1 MTAFLIVTD
10 AFVPLVR
17 AQARARGVTPRLVV
31 LTHPVGGLNSDEL
44 TARIDQAVES
54 LAGTIPVA
62 QMRQQ

>member
-1 MTAFLIVTD
+1 MAAFLIITD
-10 AFVPLVR
+10 AFVPLVQ

-44 TARIDQAVES
+44 TARVDQAIES
-54 LAGTIPVA
+54 LAAVFPAA